1 METTKKPTK
10 TNLLFDI
17 HAINSLL
24 QSLNFSL
31 IYNEL
36 ENENTQHYLKQLTE
50 RINNI
55 NFNQYINQ

>member
-36 ENENTQHYLKQLTE
+36 ENDNSQHYLKQLTE

-55 NFNQYINQ
+55 NFNQYINK

>member
-55 NFNQYINQ
+55 NFNQYIN

>member
-1 METTKKPTK
+1 MKTTNKPTK

-55 NFNQYINQ
+55 NFNQYINK